1 MADDKI
7 DNEIDSEKGASGQ
20 HSPDASQIEKAG
32 VAHGYSD
39 PSYVDHRDN
48 DDRADEA
55 KGRNADK
62 FDKSYW
68 LSWRYIGTLFAI
80 GMAFMGGI
88 GGECSPSL
96 VHSVAIA
103 AA

>member
-1 MADDKI
+1 MEDEKHQGAARADSADALHI
-7 DNEIDSEKGASGQ
+7 ERGGVASG
-20 HSPDASQIEKAG
+20 
-32 VAHGYSD
+32 VSD
-39 PSYVDHRDN
+39 PAYIDHRPD

-68 LSWRYIGTLFAI
+68 LSWRYLGTLFAI

-88 GGECSPSL
+88 GGEHPKS
-96 VHSVAIA
+96 
-103 AA
+103 